1 MFGKK
6 KQAEEMVL
14 REDGLTDY
22 DVYDKVRENVHHC
35 GGSDRFVCRW
45 ICVLPQSDPVG
56 IISIVCSES
65 AEDQDQADH

>member
-14 REDGLTDY
+14 REDGLTC
-22 DVYDKVRENVHHC
+22 YDKVRKNVHHC

-45 ICVLPQSDPVG
+45 ICVLPQLDPVG
-56 IISIVCSES
+56 IISAVCSES
-65 AEDQDQADH
+65 AEDQDQTDH